1 MLESRLE
8 VDEERISELEQ
19 NVIESKQAATT
30 SEQLL
35 LEVSQSVKHS
45 DRICKAFFLAVKFW
59 WSISFYNFLN
69 KTFTKRNT
77 FCCHIKFLRFEHY
90 VYKNYWVM
98 SNFFEK
104 NHLLRSLI
112 KFTEVLNEIFI
123 ARLQFRYAGRLCLS
137 ALFDEI
143 RKS

>member
-45 DRICKAFFLAVKFW
+45 DRICKAFFLAVKF
-59 WSISFYNFLN
+59 
-69 KTFTKRNT
+69 
-77 FCCHIKFLRFEHY
+77 
-90 VYKNYWVM
+90 
-98 SNFFEK
+98 
-104 NHLLRSLI
+104 
-112 KFTEVLNEIFI
+112 
-123 ARLQFRYAGRLCLS
+123 
-137 ALFDEI
+137 
-143 RKS
+143 